1 MQERLLQWMREND
14 RNLPW
19 RGETDPYKI
28 WVSEIMLQQTR
39 AEAVK
44 PYYARFL
51 AAFPHVR
58 ALAEAPLDAVYK
70 HWEGLGYYSRARNL
84 HRAAQEIVT
93 KYDGNLP
100 RTRDALMTLPGIG
113 VYAAG
118 AIASIAFGERVPA
131 LDGNQARVLSR
142 LYCID
147 APLKSPADLYP
158 LALSLVPESAPG
170 DYNQALMDLGA
181 LICLPKNPRCEACP
195 LSALCA
201 AHREGRER
209 ELPRKPPKADKRRER
224 RGVAIVLSG
233 GCALVRR
240 RSETGLLAGLYEF
253 PNFLDACN
261 AASLTECL
269 EEAGLSV
276 RPGGEACAYTH
287 VFTHKIWDMQGFWF
301 RTEPGACGAG
311 MIAADAQKLKE
322 LSFPSA
328 MRPFLDFA
336 LRALEENIGLEEEP

>member
-1 MQERLLQWMREND
+1 
-14 RNLPW
+14 
-19 RGETDPYKI
+19 
-28 WVSEIMLQQTR
+28 
-39 AEAVK
+39 
-44 PYYARFL
+44 
-51 AAFPHVR
+51 
-58 ALAEAPLDAVYK
+58 
-70 HWEGLGYYSRARNL
+70 
-84 HRAAQEIVT
+84 
-93 KYDGNLP
+93 
-100 RTRDALMTLPGIG
+100 
-113 VYAAG
+113 
-118 AIASIAFGERVPA
+118 
-131 LDGNQARVLSR
+131 
-142 LYCID
+142 
-147 APLKSPADLYP
+147 
-158 LALSLVPESAPG
+158 
-170 DYNQALMDLGA
+170 MDLGA

-240 RSETGLLAGLYEF
+240 RPETGLLAGLYEF
-253 PNFLDACN
+253 PNFLDACD

-269 EEAGLSV
+269 EEAGISV

-336 LRALEENIGLEEEP
+336 LRALEENIGPEEEP